1 MKFINLMKIC
11 MFAFFILFLT
21 SCSSIQKNW
30 KTDGST
36 IEKDIA
42 LSKKQ
47 GLMFF
52 SASDTDPQS
61 KNLLENVFTDSL
73 FSKINKDFIF
83 YNIDIV
89 KEAGSADSVQLE
101 KNYILFSD
109 YNITQ
114 VPYLSLIN
122 EDGDVSHSDLIPEQI
137 NTPSSFLDHLNKL
150 KEKRLTVENLR
161 KNINEVNG
169 PEKIKAIN
177 AFFDKIYLVDSEKYR
192 SLFDEGIASDP
203 SNESG
208 LVGSFLLARTS
219 LNIEPLFKQQKYTE
233 IIAELKEILET
244 GFLSPEEE
252 QLTLC
257 NIASFYSRL
266 PNAPIKTILG
276 YLEEALKKAPNSFR
290 AKTIKEDIEY
300 LKAKN

>member
-1 MKFINLMKIC
+1 MKFINLMRIC
-11 MFAFFILFLT
+11 LFVFFALFFA
-21 SCSSIQKNW
+21 SCSSVQKNW
-30 KTDGST
+30 KTDGTT

-42 LSKKQ
+42 LSKKH
-47 GLMFF
+47 GLMLFTT
-52 SASDTDPQS
+52 SDTDPQS

-89 KEAGSADSVQLE
+89 KENRSVDSIQLE
-101 KNYILFSD
+101 KNYVLFSD
-109 YNITQ
+109 YGITQ
-114 VPYLSLIN
+114 VPYLCLMN
-122 EDGDVSHSDLIPEQI
+122 EHGDVYHSDLIPEQV
-137 NTPSSFLDHLNKL
+137 NNSSSFLEYLNKL
-150 KEKRLTVENLR
+150 KEKSVTVETLR
-161 KNINEVNG
+161 KKINEAAG
-169 PEKIKAIN
+169 PEKTRAIN

-192 SLFDEGIASDP
+192 TLFDEGIASDP

-208 LVGSFLLARTS
+208 LLGSFILAKTS

-233 IIAELKEILET
+233 IIAELKKVLET
-244 GFLSPEEE
+244 GFLTPEEE

-266 PNAPIKTILG
+266 PNSSIKAIIEH
-276 YLEEALKKAPNSFR
+276 LEAALKKAPNSFR

-300 LKAKN
+300 LKTKN

>member
-1 MKFINLMKIC
+1 MKSINFMRIYL
-11 MFAFFILFLT
+11 FVFFVLFLA
-21 SCSSIQKNW
+21 SCSSVQKDW
-30 KTDGST
+30 KTDGTT

-42 LSKKQ
+42 LSKKH
-47 GLMFF
+47 GLMLFTT
-52 SASDTDPQS
+52 SDTDPQS

-89 KEAGSADSVQLE
+89 KENRSVDSVQLE
-101 KNYILFSD
+101 KNYVLFSD
-109 YNITQ
+109 YGITQ
-114 VPYLSLIN
+114 VPYLCLIN
-122 EDGDVSHSDLIPEQI
+122 EHGDVYHSDLIPEQV
-137 NTPSSFLDHLNKL
+137 NNSSSFLEHLNKL
-150 KEKRLTVENLR
+150 KEKGLTVENLR
-161 KNINEVNG
+161 KNINEVSG
-169 PEKIKAIN
+169 PEKTKAIN
-177 AFFDKIYLVDSEKYR
+177 AFFDTIYLIDSEKYR
-192 SLFDEGIASDP
+192 TFFDEGIASDP

-208 LVGSFLLARTS
+208 LLGSFILARTS

-233 IIAELKEILET
+233 IIAELKKVLET

-266 PNAPIKTILG
+266 PNPPIKTVIEH
-276 YLEEALKKAPNSFR
+276 LEAALKKAPNSFR

>member
-1 MKFINLMKIC
+1 MKFINLMRIC
-11 MFAFFILFLT
+11 LFVFFVLFLT
-21 SCSSIQKNW
+21 NCSSVQKNW
-30 KTDGST
+30 KTDGTT

-42 LSKKQ
+42 LSKKH
-47 GLMFF
+47 GLMLFTT
-52 SASDTDPQS
+52 SDADPQS

-89 KEAGSADSVQLE
+89 KENRSADSVQLE
-101 KNYILFSD
+101 KNYVLFSD
-109 YNITQ
+109 YGITQ
-114 VPYLSLIN
+114 VPYLCLMN
-122 EDGDVSHSDLIPEQI
+122 EHGDVYHSDLIPEQI
-137 NTPSSFLDHLNKL
+137 NTPSSFLEYLNKL
-150 KEKRLTVENLR
+150 KEKGLTVENLR
-161 KNINEVNG
+161 KNINEVSG
-169 PEKIKAIN
+169 PEKTRAIN

-192 SLFDEGIASDP
+192 TLFDEGIASDP

-208 LVGSFLLARTS
+208 LLGSFTLAKTS

-233 IIAELKEILET
+233 IIAELKKVLET
-244 GFLSPEEE
+244 GFLTPEEE

-266 PNAPIKTILG
+266 PNSSIKAIIEH
-276 YLEEALKKAPNSFR
+276 LEAALKKAPNSFR

-300 LKAKN
+300 LKTKN

>member
-1 MKFINLMKIC
+1 MKFINLMRIYL
-11 MFAFFILFLT
+11 FVFFVILIG
-21 SCSSIQKNW
+21 SCSSVQQDW

-36 IEKDIA
+36 IEKDLA

-61 KNLLENVFTDSL
+61 KKLLENVFTGYL

-89 KEAGSADSVQLE
+89 KEENSADSVQLA
-101 KNYILFSD
+101 KNYVLFSD

-114 VPYLSLIN
+114 VPYLCLIN
-122 EDGDVSHSDLIPEQI
+122 EYGDVYHSDTIPEQI
-137 NTPSSFLDHLNKL
+137 NNSSSFLEHLNKL
-150 KEKRLTVENLR
+150 REKSLTVETLR
-161 KNINEVNG
+161 KNINEVSG

-177 AFFDKIYLVDSEKYR
+177 TFFEKIYLVDSEKYR
-192 SLFDEGIASDP
+192 SFFDEGIESDP

-208 LVGSFLLARTS
+208 LLGSFILARMS
-219 LNIEPLFKQQKYTE
+219 LNIEPLLKQQKYTE
-233 IIAELKEILET
+233 IIAELKKTLQT
-244 GFLSPEEE
+244 GLLSPDEE

-257 NIASFYSRL
+257 NIATFYARL
-266 PNAPIKTILG
+266 PNPPIKTILEH
-276 YLEEALKKAPNSFR
+276 LEAALKKAPNSFR
-290 AKTIKEDIEY
+290 VETIKEDIEY
-300 LKAKN
+300 LKNKN

>member
-1 MKFINLMKIC
+1 MKFINLMRIC
-11 MFAFFILFLT
+11 LFVFFVLFFA
-21 SCSSIQKNW
+21 SCSSVQKDW
-30 KTDGST
+30 KTDGTT

-42 LSKKQ
+42 LSKKH
-47 GLMFF
+47 GLMLFTT
-52 SASDTDPQS
+52 SDTDPQS

-89 KEAGSADSVQLE
+89 KEDISVDSVQLE
-101 KNYILFSD
+101 KNYVLFSD
-109 YNITQ
+109 YGISQ
-114 VPYLSLIN
+114 VPYLCLMN
-122 EDGDVSHSDLIPEQI
+122 EHGDVYHSDLIPEQV
-137 NTPSSFLDHLNKL
+137 NNSSSFLEHLNKL
-150 KEKRLTVENLR
+150 KEKSVTVETLR
-161 KNINEVNG
+161 KNINETDG

-192 SLFDEGIASDP
+192 TLFDEGIASDP

-208 LVGSFLLARTS
+208 LLGSFILAKTS

-233 IIAELKEILET
+233 IIAELKKVLET
-244 GFLSPEEE
+244 GFLNPEEE

-266 PNAPIKTILG
+266 PNSSIKAIIG
-276 YLEEALKKAPNSFR
+276 YLEAALKKAPNSFR

-300 LKAKN
+300 LKTKN

>member
-1 MKFINLMKIC
+1 MKSINFMKIC
-11 MFAFFILFLT
+11 LFVFFVLFLT

-114 VPYLSLIN
+114 VPYLCLIN
-122 EDGDVSHSDLIPEQI
+122 EHGDVYHSDLIPEQI
-137 NTPSSFLDHLNKL
+137 NTPSSFLHHLNKL

-208 LVGSFLLARTS
+208 LVGSFILARTS

-233 IIAELKEILET
+233 IIAELKKVLET

-257 NIASFYSRL
+257 NIALFYSRL
-266 PNAPIKTILG
+266 PNAPIKTVIEH
-276 YLEEALKKAPNSFR
+276 LEEALKKAPNSFR

>member
-1 MKFINLMKIC
+1 MKSINFMKIC
-11 MFAFFILFLT
+11 LFVFFILFLT

-114 VPYLSLIN
+114 VPYLCLIN
-122 EDGDVSHSDLIPEQI
+122 EHGDVYHSDLIPEQI

-177 AFFDKIYLVDSEKYR
+177 AFFEKIYLVDSEKYR
-192 SLFDEGIASDP
+192 PLFDEGIASDP

-233 IIAELKEILET
+233 IIAELKKVLET

-257 NIASFYSRL
+257 NIALFYSRL

>member
-1 MKFINLMKIC
+1 MKFLNLTGIYL
-11 MFAFFILFLT
+11 FVFFVLVIT
-21 SCSSIQKNW
+21 SCSSVQKDW

-36 IEKDIA
+36 IEKDLA

-61 KNLLENVFTDSL
+61 KNLLENVFTGSL

-89 KEAGSADSVQLE
+89 KEDSSVDSVQLE
-101 KNYILFSD
+101 KNYVLFSD

-114 VPYLSLIN
+114 VPYLCLMN
-122 EDGDVSHSDLIPEQI
+122 EHGDVYHSDLIPEQI
-137 NTPSSFLDHLNKL
+137 NTPASFLDHLNKL
-150 KEKRLTVENLR
+150 KEKGVTVENLR
-161 KNINEVNG
+161 KNISEISG

-192 SLFDEGIASDP
+192 NLFDEGIASDP

-208 LVGSFLLARTS
+208 LLGSFILARMN

-233 IIAELKEILET
+233 IITELKKTLET
-244 GFLSPEEE
+244 GLLSPEEE

-257 NIASFYSRL
+257 NIASFYSHL
-266 PNAPIKTILG
+266 PNAPIKKILE
-276 YLEEALKKAPNSFR
+276 YLEKALKKAPDSFR

-300 LKAKN
+300 LKNKN

>member
-1 MKFINLMKIC
+1 MKFINLMRIYL
-11 MFAFFILFLT
+11 FVFFVLFLT
-21 SCSSIQKNW
+21 NCSSVQKNW

-42 LSKKQ
+42 LSKKH
-47 GLMFF
+47 GLMLFTT
-52 SASDTDPQS
+52 SDSDPQS

-89 KEAGSADSVQLE
+89 KENRSVDSVQLE
-101 KNYILFSD
+101 KNYVLFSD
-109 YNITQ
+109 YGITQ
-114 VPYLSLIN
+114 VPYLCLMN
-122 EDGDVSHSDLIPEQI
+122 EHGDVYHSDLIPEQV
-137 NTPSSFLDHLNKL
+137 NNSSSFLEYLNKL
-150 KEKRLTVENLR
+150 KEKSVTVETLR
-161 KNINEVNG
+161 KKINEAAG

-192 SLFDEGIASDP
+192 TLFDEGIASDP

-208 LVGSFLLARTS
+208 LLGSFILAKTS

-233 IIAELKEILET
+233 IIAELKKVLET
-244 GFLSPEEE
+244 GFLNPEEE

-266 PNAPIKTILG
+266 PNSSIKAIIEH
-276 YLEEALKKAPNSFR
+276 LEAALKKAPNSFR

-300 LKAKN
+300 LKTKN